1 MISEAQVMIVA
12 MSGVIITEIILV
24 LSVLRLTR
32 QLKLLNMRL
41 QSTMELF
48 EAKLHYVADKIN
60 FDIPKIM
67 EQARLMFALF
77 KPKTE
82 GEKK

>member
-1 MISEAQVMIVA
+1 MISEASLMIVA
-12 MSGVIITEIILV
+12 MSGVIVTELILIA
-24 LSVLRLTR
+24 SVLRLTR
-32 QLKLLNMRL
+32 QMKLMNQRL

-67 EQARLMFALF
+67 EQARLMIALW
-77 KPKTE
+77 KA

>member
-1 MISEAQVMIVA
+1 MIIA
-12 MSGVIITEIILV
+12 MSGVIVTELILIY
-24 LSVLRLTR
+24 SVLRLTR
-32 QLKLLNMRL
+32 QMKLLNQRM

-77 KPKTE
+77 KPSGNE
-82 GEKK
+82 VKK